1 MMLDVISC
9 AYWSFEYLLQRNPLP
24 FSFVFSW
31 SWKNYLYLF
40 KIQVSFRYVIYI
52 FFSHV
57 YCLFNFWMV
66 FFEAQRFSIFI
77 KFDVYIFFL
86 CCTFGAYLR
95 NHIPTQDMKIYSLRS
110 FIVLTLTFRSMIY
123 FEFFLYMIWFSDP
136 ASFFCSM
143 NIHLSHHHLLK
154 NLFFPPLLWHLCQI
168 LIGHKH
174 EGWFI
179 DSQFNSMDLY
189 MSIKY

>member
-1 MMLDVISC
+1 M
-9 AYWSFEYLLQRNPLP
+9 SFHALIDHLNIFFRETLCP
-24 FSFVFSW
+24 FHSSFHEVGRIIYIYSKYK
-31 SWKNYLYLF
+31 SLSDTL
-40 KIQVSFRYVIYI
+40 YI
-52 FFSHV
+52 FFSLV
-57 YCLFNFWMV
+57 CIV
-66 FFEAQRFSIFI
+66 FLISGWCSLKLKGFQFSSNLIYTF
-77 KFDVYIFFL
+77 FFL

-95 NHIPTQDMKIYSLRS
+95 NHVPTQDMKIYSLRS